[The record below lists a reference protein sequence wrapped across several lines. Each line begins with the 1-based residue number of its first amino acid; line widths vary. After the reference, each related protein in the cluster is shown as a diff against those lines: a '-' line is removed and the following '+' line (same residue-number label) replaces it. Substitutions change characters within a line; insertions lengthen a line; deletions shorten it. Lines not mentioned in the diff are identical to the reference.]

1 VLALLACSVTMGKS
15 LFKLTSLN
23 LNGIRSATTKGV
35 EAWLAQE
42 NLDCIC
48 VQEVKAQ
55 APDVAGKFEELAG
68 LKGHFHFAQKKGY
81 SGVGV
86 YTRHEPSDV
95 VIGFDG
101 DEFDAEGRYA
111 EVRFDTPARKLSIIS
126 VYFPSGSS
134 GPERQEAKFRFLDKM
149 YPHLMALKAERD
161 FIVCSDVN
169 IAHQQADLK
178 NWKGNL
184 KNSGFLPE
192 ERNWMTKLTT
202 EGGVV
207 DVYRRLKPETTDD
220 CYTWW
225 SNRGQAY
232 AKNVGWRLDYHLAT
246 PAVAEKARTEH
257 IFKGVKFSDHAPIT
271 IGYDFSL

>member
-1 VLALLACSVTMGKS
+1 MGTS

-35 EAWLAQE
+35 EAWLEKHAP
-42 NLDCIC
+42 DCIC

-55 APDVAGKFEELAG
+55 APDVAGKFEVLAG
-68 LKGHFHFAQKKGY
+68 LKGHFHFAEKKGY

-95 VIGFDG
+95 VVGFDG
-101 DEFDAEGRYA
+101 GEFDAEGRYV
-111 EVRFDTPARKLSIIS
+111 ETRFDTPSRKLSIIS

-134 GPERQEAKFRFLDKM
+134 GPERQEAKFRFLDKI
-149 YPHLMALKAERD
+149 YPHLMALKAERE

-169 IAHQQADLK
+169 IAHKEADLK

-192 ERNWMTKLTT
+192 ERAWMTQLTT
-202 EGGVV
+202 EGGIV
-207 DVYRRLKPETTDD
+207 DVYRRLQPDTTDA

-246 PAVAEKARTEH
+246 PALAEKARTEA
-257 IFKGVKFSDHAPIT
+257 IYKGEKFSDHAPIT
-271 IGYDFSL
+271 IEYDLQLG